1 MKTKKY
7 LPTVVIILI
16 CCISIICFS
25 GSIQSSQK
33 TYEVQPNL
41 TIPEYKT
48 DITRVVDAY
57 ERLMDRY
64 MDLTER
70 NLTGIDSDLDTI
82 NTKLDSIDTKLT
94 ELAAK
99 TARIEKKLG
108 IDTNTT
114 IQTTDEKSKT
124 EDRK

>member
-1 MKTKKY
+1 MKTKKN
-7 LPTVVIILI
+7 LLAVVMILI

-25 GSIQSSQK
+25 GSIQSNQR
-33 TYEVQPNL
+33 TYEVKPNL

-48 DITRVVDAY
+48 EIVRVVDAY

-70 NLTGIDSDLDTI
+70 NLTEMGSDLETI
-82 NTKLDSIDTKLT
+82 ITKLDSIDAKLT

-99 TARIEKKLG
+99 TARIEETLG
-108 IDTNTT
+108 IEANIT
-114 IQTTDEKSKT
+114 IQPASDKSKI
-124 EDRK
+124 EGRK